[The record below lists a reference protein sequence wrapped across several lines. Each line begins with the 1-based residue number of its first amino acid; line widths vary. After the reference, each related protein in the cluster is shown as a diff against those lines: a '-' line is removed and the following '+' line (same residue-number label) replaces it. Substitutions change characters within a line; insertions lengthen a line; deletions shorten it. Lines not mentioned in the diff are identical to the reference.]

1 MCGKNLYIYI
11 TIFSVIMTECY
22 RLIKSKGLTM
32 RITTQ
37 KQHIEKSK
45 IYIFIPDENTH
56 KKVFYATLSDKP
68 YKNPFVT
75 KTKTPRMIRAKDI
88 VKYSENN
95 IKK

>member
-1 MCGKNLYIYI
+1 
-11 TIFSVIMTECY
+11 
-22 RLIKSKGLTM
+22 M

-68 YKNPFVT
+68 YKNPFVA